1 MRQIVAVPED
11 SRALT
16 AHVPANGI
24 VIKQRTTTSSPLTRN
39 LVVLLLIRC
48 IALLGVLIATFWVHE
63 IRDIT
68 LPLSRILPV
77 LIGGAL
83 LTALSFARL
92 LLDYPVTNPEF
103 LAQVLLDVLALSLLL
118 YVSGGYTN
126 PIVSYYLVPIA
137 VAATVMSRL
146 AAWSITL
153 LSITAYSLLMVHY
166 EPLEILSPHMH
177 MQHES
182 IDLHLF
188 GMWFTFV
195 LSAILITHFVVRM
208 ANTVRESE
216 QALVAHHEK
225 EMRNE
230 HLISLATLAAGTV
243 HELATPLSSMKVI
256 LHDLREASPYDAD
269 LKLLNQQIAICQQT
283 LRKLSKVASQ
293 SDRDIA
299 EVLPVQAFLNAILER
314 WKLLR
319 PDTHV
324 RIDWQEISP
333 YEISAPASIAHSLM
347 NLLNNAA
354 DASPEQIDVKLLITP
369 DQIDIE
375 IQDYGPGMD
384 SAVADKLGRSVITTK
399 DGGIGI
405 GLLLTH
411 ASLGRYGGE
420 VTIRNNKHGTIT
432 FINLPTQELRAS

>member
-1 MRQIVAVPED
+1 M
-11 SRALT
+11 
-16 AHVPANGI
+16 
-24 VIKQRTTTSSPLTRN
+24 
-39 LVVLLLIRC
+39 LLLIRC
-48 IALLGVLIATFWVHE
+48 IALFGVLIATFWVHE
-63 IRDIT
+63 IRDMP

-77 LIGGAL
+77 LIGGTV

-92 LLDYPVTNPEF
+92 FLDYPVTSPEF
-103 LAQVLLDVLALSLLL
+103 LVQVLLDVLGLSLLL
-118 YVSGGYTN
+118 YVAGGHTN

-137 VAATVMSRL
+137 VAATVMGRL

-166 EPLEILSPHMH
+166 EPLPVLSPHVNMH
-177 MQHES
+177 H
-182 IDLHLF
+182 DTANLHLF

-195 LSAILITHFVVRM
+195 LGAILITHFVVRM

-230 HLISLATLAAGTV
+230 HLISLATLAAGTA
-243 HELATPLSSMKVI
+243 HELGTPLSSMKVI
-256 LHDLREASPYDAD
+256 LHDLLEASPKDAD

-283 LRKLSKVASQ
+283 LRNLSKVASQ
-293 SDRDIA
+293 SERDIT
-299 EVLPVQAFLNAILER
+299 EVLPVRSFLNAILER

-324 RIDWQEISP
+324 RTDWQEICP
-333 YEISAPASIAHSLM
+333 YEINAPASIGHSLM

-354 DASPEQIDVKLLITP
+354 DASPEKIDVKLLITP
-369 DQIDIE
+369 GQIDIE

-384 SAVADKLGRSVITTK
+384 SAIADRLGYSVITTK

-411 ASLGRYGGE
+411 ASCCRRRKSAAICRGLGRDRVVMCRPPGRVVIG
-420 VTIRNNKHGTIT
+420 VADSRVSG
-432 FINLPTQELRAS
+432 